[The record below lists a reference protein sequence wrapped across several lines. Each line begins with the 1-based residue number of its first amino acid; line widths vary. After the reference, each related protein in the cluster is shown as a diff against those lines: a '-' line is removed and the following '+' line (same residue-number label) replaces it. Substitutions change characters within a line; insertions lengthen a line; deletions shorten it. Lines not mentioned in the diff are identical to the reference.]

1 VPLMVRRVA
10 KEGVLIRC
18 AAAPRGDGDQD
29 GERLHWSS
37 RSVEVAGFEPAASS
51 VRVSSGLPLCGRR
64 FPRSPRTVRGKIRRS
79 DEGLVNELLGRPLS
93 PCMLDPALP

>member
-51 VRVSSGLPLCGRR
+51 VRE
-64 FPRSPRTVRGKIRRS
+64 RTGV
-79 DEGLVNELLGRPLS
+79 VGRPV
-93 PCMLDPALP
+93 MLADKSS